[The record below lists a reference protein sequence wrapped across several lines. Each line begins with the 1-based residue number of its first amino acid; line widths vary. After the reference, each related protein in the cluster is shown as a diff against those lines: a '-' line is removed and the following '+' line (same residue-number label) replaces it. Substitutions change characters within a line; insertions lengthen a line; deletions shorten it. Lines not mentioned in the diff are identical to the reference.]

1 MGAEELIIALL
12 FAGIVGAFT
21 GKGDAFAGRVEGV
34 IEGKP
39 DLADFISGPLAS
51 FSPQEI
57 KAARQKKNAEY
68 SLYFMLGSLSVS
80 KYTTKSYKA
89 K

>member
-12 FAGIVGAFT
+12 FAGIVRAFT
-21 GKGDAFAGRVEGV
+21 GKGDVFVGRVEGV

-39 DLADFISGPLAS
+39 DLAAFISGPFAS

-57 KAARQKKNAEY
+57 KDAKQKKKAE
-68 SLYFMLGSLSVS
+68 
-80 KYTTKSYKA
+80 
-89 K
+89 